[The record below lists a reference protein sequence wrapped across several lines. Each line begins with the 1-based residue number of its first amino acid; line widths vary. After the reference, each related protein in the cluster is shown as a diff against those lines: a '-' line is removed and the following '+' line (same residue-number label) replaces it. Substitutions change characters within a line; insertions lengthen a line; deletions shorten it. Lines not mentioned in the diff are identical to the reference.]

1 LDAVRDL
8 LRAAESGGGG
18 ILLVQG
24 ERGSGRS
31 RLLHQAAE
39 IAGARGFSL
48 IDLVV
53 DELGRSTPFAP
64 LLPMLA
70 EAPVGP
76 AEPAQAIS
84 WIAARLKEQA
94 LAAPVLVTID
104 DLQWAD
110 PDTLLAV
117 RMLCR
122 SLAASPLVWMLA
134 CYASGP
140 ETDAGRLL
148 GLLESEGAARIDLE
162 PMHPAAIEALL
173 TGLLGVTP
181 GPEVLELAAGA
192 GGNPSLLTA
201 LATGLVKEDLLDLS
215 GDEPRLT
222 SAGLPRS
229 VQAAIRLHLNAL
241 GAPARQLLDTAAV
254 LGGSFSIDDAA
265 AMLGMSPAALWP
277 SLHEALEAGILT
289 AVGDEM
295 AFRQALVRQAIL
307 EALPEPV
314 RTAIHR
320 QAAQTVMERSG
331 SAAAAADHLT
341 EGARAGDMRTLRALD
356 QAVTEIRSSAPQAAA
371 DLALRALELTEP
383 GDPERPARTLNAVE
397 NYTLAGRL
405 HLADTIAASALNRAM
420 DGEAEARL
428 HAARAQICY
437 LGGRAVAAV
446 AEATLALGAWAA
458 SEDGASRPKYRASG
472 ASAGRPARPLTS
484 RSVRD
489 EAESTRLLALT
500 GLPDPLPAGK
510 RATAILDDAES
521 WGETALVAAL
531 LALSTA
537 RRYEGRLAEA
547 LTLAREAV
555 RRTRSESVD
564 AQRLHPRLV
573 LAALLCD
580 IGWLEEAAA
589 TVHTAQD
596 EVEELG
602 HGVWSSGPAV
612 LRAGVLLVG
621 GHADDAVAE
630 AVSGLR
636 TGESQGTHLFSA
648 PALTV
653 LGTSALRHGD
663 LRGAQEFLADPRAD
677 LSSFGALGGND
688 RCALTR
694 ARIAE
699 SCGRPDDAMDLVAAD
714 LDALPGHCGILVGD
728 LSAAAW
734 LVRLALATGEP
745 GRAKIVAATA
755 DQLARTNSGFPAV
768 VAAAAHARG
777 LLDRDARALER
788 AVADHADHWARAS
801 AAEDLGRLL
810 TEAGKE
816 RQAVR
821 SLQTAVTGFEESGA
835 PRDAARVRQ
844 RLRILGVRNRHWAA
858 GAEGDRPVSGWESI
872 TDTELAVS
880 ELVAQGLTNQ
890 QTADRMFISVHT
902 VAFHLRQVFRKLEI
916 GSRVDLARLVLERH
930 NR

>member
-1 LDAVRDL
+1 MDAVRDL

-18 ILLVQG
+18 ILLVRG

-53 DELGRSTPFAP
+53 DGLGRSIPFAP

-70 EAPVGP
+70 GAPVGP

-110 PDTLLAV
+110 PDTLVAV

-122 SLAASPLVWMLA
+122 GLAASPLVWMLA

-148 GLLESEGAARIDLE
+148 GPLESEGAARIDLE
-162 PMHPAAIEALL
+162 PMHPAAIDALL

-201 LATGLVKEDLLDLS
+201 LATGLVEEDLLDLS

-229 VQAAIRLHLNAL
+229 VQAVIRLHLNAL
-241 GAPARQLLDTAAV
+241 GAPARHLLDTAAV

-295 AFRQALVRQAIL
+295 AFRHALVRQAIL

-314 RTAIHR
+314 RTAMHR
-320 QAAQTVMERSG
+320 QAAETVMERSG
-331 SAAAAADHLT
+331 SAAAAADHLA

-405 HLADTIAASALNRAM
+405 HLADAIAESALNRAM
-420 DGEAEARL
+420 DGGAEARL

-437 LGGRAVAAV
+437 LGGRAEAAV
-446 AEATLALGAWAA
+446 AEATLALA
-458 SEDGASRPKYRASG
+458 S
-472 ASAGRPARPLTS
+472 PLTS

-510 RATAILDDAES
+510 RAAAILDDAES

-555 RRTRSESVD
+555 RRTGSESVD
-564 AQRLHPRLV
+564 ARRLHPRLV
-573 LAALLCD
+573 LAAGLCD

-621 GHADDAVAE
+621 GHADEAVAE

-699 SCGRPDDAMDLVAAD
+699 SCGRPDDAMDLVAAH

-745 GRAKIVAATA
+745 GQAKIVAATA
-755 DQLARTNSGFPAV
+755 DQLAQTNSGFPAV

-777 LLDRDARALER
+777 LLNRDARALER
-788 AVADHADHWARAS
+788 AVAHHADHWARAS

-858 GAEGDRPVSGWESI
+858 GAEGDRPVCGWESI